1 MKNRRASAAIAAAAF
16 ALAAA
21 CPALADSNA
30 SMVTPAGASMILT
43 MQLSITTALGT
54 SSDSDTKTIAV
65 VGDGQC
71 KLFGADPAWTS
82 VTMNALN
89 LYPANT
95 TFHFD
100 LYCFPFIGCQSL
112 DVTLTGLTINQTGP
126 ASSAIGAGGA
136 ASFVN
141 APVMIQGAYSST
153 GVATASG
160 AILNNTTATIGC
172 RVLAQAKHT
181 VRFDQLSMSPL
192 TTVVDPA
199 SLPAGVTA
207 LTITISS
214 NLANTTMSGPW
225 VVINPYD
232 LTGDGL
238 VDAQDLAL
246 LLGQWGGPGS
256 ADFSG
261 NGIVDSAD
269 LSFLLG
275 NWS

>member
-1 MKNRRASAAIAAAAF
+1 MKNRPVLA
-16 ALAAA
+16 ALAVAVA
-21 CPALADSNA
+21 SPALADSNA
-30 SMVTPAGASMILT
+30 SIVTATGSTMVMT
-43 MQLSITTALGT
+43 MQLTITTALGT

-71 KLFGADPAWTS
+71 RLVGADPAWTS
-82 VTMNALN
+82 VTMNAMN

-112 DVTLTGLTINQTGP
+112 DVTLSSLVIRLTG
-126 ASSAIGAGGA
+126 ASTSAIGATGLA
-136 ASFVN
+136 QFVN
-141 APVMIQGAYSST
+141 APVHIEGNYAST

-160 AILNNTTATIGC
+160 AILNDTTTTIGT
-172 RVLAQAKHT
+172 RVQAQAKQR
-181 VRFDQLSMSPL
+181 VRFDQLSMAPV
-192 TTVVDPA
+192 TNVVDPA
-199 SLPAGVTA
+199 TLPAGVTA
-207 LTITISS
+207 LTITIST

-225 VVINPYD
+225 VAINPYD

-238 VDAQDLAL
+238 VDAQDLAI

-256 ADFSG
+256 ADFSA
-261 NGIVDSAD
+261 NGVVDSAD